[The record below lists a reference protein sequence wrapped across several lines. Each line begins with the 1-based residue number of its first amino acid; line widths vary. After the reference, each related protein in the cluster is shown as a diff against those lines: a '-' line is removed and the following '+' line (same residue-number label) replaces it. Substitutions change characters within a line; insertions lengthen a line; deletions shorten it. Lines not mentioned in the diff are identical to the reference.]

1 VVKFWQSRSGKKLY
15 KQWAKHAGLPS
26 DAVPQGGT
34 PKDMTIKG
42 EEKDRGYLFR
52 VKIVNLVKRILRV
65 E

>member
-1 VVKFWQSRSGKKLY
+1 MKFWRRRREEKLY
-15 KQWAKHAGLPS
+15 KQWAKHAELPS
-26 DAVPQGGT
+26 EAIPQRET
-34 PKDMTIKG
+34 PKDMPTKG

>member
-1 VVKFWQSRSGKKLY
+1 MVKFWQRRMGKKLY
-15 KQWAKHAGLPS
+15 KQWAKHAGLPP
-26 DAVPQGGT
+26 DVIPQRET

>member
-1 VVKFWQSRSGKKLY
+1 MKFWRRIREGKLY
-15 KQWAKHAGLPS
+15 KQWTKYAELPPE
-26 DAVPQGGT
+26 ALHQIKT
-34 PKDMTIKG
+34 PKDVTTKG